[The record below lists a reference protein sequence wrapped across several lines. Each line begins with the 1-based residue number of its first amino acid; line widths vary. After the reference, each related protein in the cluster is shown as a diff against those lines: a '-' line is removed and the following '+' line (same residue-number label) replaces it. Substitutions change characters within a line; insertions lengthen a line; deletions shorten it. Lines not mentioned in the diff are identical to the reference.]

1 MEKFLQEINLLLSVS
16 MANLND
22 EQIEKADKLSNELW
36 NEIIR
41 INDREDL
48 SAQEL
53 MTMTLITISSLI
65 ELIMEVTKE

>member
-1 MEKFLQEINLLLSVS
+1 MQEINLLLSVS

-22 EQIEKADKLSNELW
+22 KQIKKADKLSNELW